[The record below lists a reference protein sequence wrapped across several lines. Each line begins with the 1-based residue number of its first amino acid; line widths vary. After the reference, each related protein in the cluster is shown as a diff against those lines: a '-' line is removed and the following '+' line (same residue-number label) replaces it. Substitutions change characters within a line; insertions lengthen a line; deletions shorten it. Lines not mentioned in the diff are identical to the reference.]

1 MTFLYDKTGCKVN
14 QKGARTRII
23 TDKHFITIKTILQAL
38 STDGAPAE
46 AKRLT

>member
-23 TDKHFITIKTILQAL
+23 TDKHFVTIKTILQAL
-38 STDGAPAE
+38 STPARLAP
-46 AKRLT
+46 KRSG